1 MQNLLLNIR
10 ILPLSKIY
18 FLNISFLLNRINNNN
33 TNIINKMVKINCKKS
48 KPIIKIPINQT
59 LTKSFANP
67 KIR

>member
-18 FLNISFLLNRINNNN
+18 FLNISFLLNRIKNNN